1 MDDSDNDSEISISK
15 KRSMSPTNTGQK
27 DKDCKKVCNEPEPQC
42 PNSMEESTFKSPK
55 VTEEFIQAR
64 QNIQGKSSS
73 SGTGEGCK
81 GRRSSDD
88 TSSKSKRRQHTWSTS
103 STDLSSSREEV
114 PLETVSMESNIETND
129 RPMTGGISSVLG
141 DGCTSGSSVLNLKG
155 ETFIFG
161 DQKTIKIASVTY
173 NIRRTEEEG
182 NIQREEYFLKQF
194 NAVED
199 LFVETRGY
207 IEAETKLNKRHHVL
221 ITGSS
226 GEGKSFI
233 AMKLVNKKM
242 SEGYSLREVDNITQ
256 WREQVQW
263 RKKQVVLIDDL
274 FGFTYSSDKDDD
286 NQRLI
291 TNIGLIFDDEIKN
304 EDCLFVIMTCRKS
317 VLSRITEYLKSNQL
331 LDKTNIVD
339 LSDVGLLPSERTEIL
354 DTHLAKYRAN
364 KTILALEKQKIID
377 SNCPIG
383 YPNCVHMFT
392 KNDKLFDKG
401 SEFFTSP
408 IEYVRKE
415 IHRLHNSDADV
426 YALLVFLL
434 IRDGE
439 IKESTLNR
447 LCSESDEFYLLQNIV
462 HFPTV
467 RQFTTRLKSALK
479 RVDDAF
485 ISQEGMTIQ
494 FTHSCVLEAVCL
506 SFSETLEHEAI
517 KWLPFQ
523 FIVKRVRTTEFKKS
537 IDDEVVTIRD
547 AEYENLS
554 ARFIEEIKRGNIV
567 EVCKHQAFTVPR
579 FVNSFIGL
587 LESLRRDDINR
598 LRFILQVTE
607 QEKHQLALFNG
618 SLLYWASSL
627 NALQLCLLLLSR
639 KLYDCV
645 EDKFW
650 VRIQASAAFVPA
662 CWYGFPTH
670 MLKDLINLTA
680 DVNSSIHEDRVS
692 QTHFCDWCTVHDREG
707 MSAIQATV
715 FGENLRKHEILL
727 FLLAYKAKFKVNSNH
742 RPLVRA
748 VKNFV
753 KDMENSSSNSDNS
766 LKTIATLLDG
776 GIDINWKDAHD
787 RTAIWYS
794 VVYDNIDVAK
804 LLISKTHNITSQS
817 LLPFAK
823 SIDMVKFLEDR
834 NIDKDFKQ
842 TDGHGKT
849 LLHRV
854 QHESLIQY
862 FINKGCSIKQR
873 DKDGRTPIF
882 YSNSVAICKKML
894 EMGDS
899 IRIEDFDGKTVLHFI
914 KNIEI
919 IEFILQSFPEKDVQR
934 ILNTADKSNRTPIFT
949 ATSLDVIHLFIK
961 YKASVNYQVKEHS
974 ISEQGYMIPDDQP
987 GLKIYVIPRDSKPLK
1002 ASSIYCA
1009 NYLKSLPNICP
1020 NLQDDDMEEMEFL
1033 TSTLCPT
1040 MSSGSSET
1048 NVSTQVTRESTEYG
1062 IESSEEDTR
1071 RERYTIGMKLALNGK
1086 INKEIVQDLIDSGA
1100 DFSLTDDEKNTFFHY
1115 MVSPDHKI
1123 NDTPKLVGMVLKS
1136 MTPQQQKRI
1145 VNQHNSSGN
1154 TVLHLACSCTDVNKL
1169 LHSTRR
1175 SLVSILLNAGAVTN
1189 IANHNGETPLHC
1201 LFKCTCAE
1209 KFEIGKL
1216 LNQNTQLDLKVFIEN
1231 RSKEIPLQRLC
1242 CIQDQSNRFTKDAQN
1257 VIKLLYNVDFFK
1269 DFFLKHIE
1277 YFLTNSNVLIIETVY
1292 QCCQELS
1299 QNEIDSLVNLC
1310 SRDSHKFNVRTW
1322 IILSLIETPNK
1333 QDLLAKMY
1341 LQDDDRHIILTHCI
1355 SKIQEKHRRLSVL
1368 NLLLTNINDI
1378 NEKDSEG
1385 RPLLINALVACR
1397 YHRNDMYRVIKL
1409 FLKFGADP
1417 NIEDKDGLSPSTTAL
1432 CQVQD
1437 NKANLEVG
1445 HPLILAVQVNRLR
1458 TRTIRF
1464 LPSIVSPDEKD
1475 ETGNAIH
1482 HLVVSY
1488 SKYGHSFQVSTTT
1501 LTALV
1506 ERGVDINMYNDDGE
1520 TPLHVAMRLQV
1531 QPHVVIE
1538 MLRNGADVNREKRK
1552 ADTSLGSEPMEICD
1566 SVREEEI
1573 SNDQNGK
1580 SSLQYML
1587 VYYKRNSLSV
1597 VREML
1602 KYGAD
1607 LFQKDTQGRNSFHI
1621 ITTMITPDSFKILL
1635 LLLSHFENSGVDKS
1649 IPDKFGNT
1657 PLHYACTF
1665 GDNDDGYC
1673 ASLRAAVVRILIA
1686 KGWDMNMSNSLG
1698 QTPFHILVHQYH
1710 QYTNNLKPEK
1720 ERCVHNIVAIMSIL
1734 LATHVDLSRKD
1745 ADGKTVLDY
1754 IDTLKISE
1762 LKHLVK
1768 NTKSPED
1775 LLRSYECTL
1784 SESRRN

>member
-1 MDDSDNDSEISISK
+1 
-15 KRSMSPTNTGQK
+15 
-27 DKDCKKVCNEPEPQC
+27 
-42 PNSMEESTFKSPK
+42 
-55 VTEEFIQAR
+55 
-64 QNIQGKSSS
+64 
-73 SGTGEGCK
+73 
-81 GRRSSDD
+81 
-88 TSSKSKRRQHTWSTS
+88 
-103 STDLSSSREEV
+103 
-114 PLETVSMESNIETND
+114 MESNIGTND
-129 RPMTGGISSVLG
+129 CPLTGGISSVLG
-141 DGCTSGSSVLNLKG
+141 DGCTSGTSVLNLKG
-155 ETFIFG
+155 DTFIFG

-182 NIQREEYFLKQF
+182 NIQREENFLKQF

-207 IEAETKLNKRHHVL
+207 IDAEEKLNKNHHVL

-233 AMKLVNKKM
+233 AMKLVNQKM

-256 WREQVQW
+256 WRELVQW

-291 TNIGLIFDDEIKN
+291 THIGLIFDDEIKN
-304 EDCLFVIMTCRKS
+304 EDCLFVVMTCRKS
-317 VLSRITEYLKSNQL
+317 VLSRVLEYLKSNQL

-339 LSDVGLLPSERTEIL
+339 LSDVGLLPSERMEIL
-354 DTHLAKYRAN
+354 DTHLLKYRAH
-364 KTILALEKQKIID
+364 KKILALEKQKIID

-415 IHRLHNSDADV
+415 IHRLHKADADV

-439 IKESTLNR
+439 IKEVTLNR

-479 RVDDAF
+479 RVDDAY
-485 ISQEGMTIQ
+485 ISQEGTTIQ

-517 KWLPFQ
+517 KWLPFR

-537 IDDEVVTIRD
+537 IDDEVVTIRE
-547 AEYENLS
+547 AEYEDLS
-554 ARFIEEIKRGNIV
+554 ARFIEEIKRGNII
-567 EVCKHQAFTVPR
+567 EVCKHQAFAVQR

-607 QEKHQLALFNG
+607 QENHQLALLNG

-627 NALQLCLLLLSR
+627 NAFQLCLLLLSR
-639 KLYDCV
+639 KFYDCI

-662 CWYGFPTH
+662 CWYGFPSH
-670 MLKDLINLTA
+670 MLKGLINLMA
-680 DVNSSIHEDRVS
+680 DVNSSIHEKRVS

-707 MSAIQATV
+707 MSAIQATI
-715 FGENLRKHEILL
+715 FGENLRKNETLL
-727 FLLAYKAKFKVNSNH
+727 FLLDYKAKFKAISNH
-742 RPLVRA
+742 RPLVGA
-748 VKNFV
+748 VLNFV
-753 KDMENSSSNSDNS
+753 KDGNSISKSDNS
-766 LKTIATLLDG
+766 LKAIRTLLDG
-776 GIDINWKDAHD
+776 GIDVNWKDAHE

-794 VVYDNIDVAK
+794 VVYDNIDIAK
-804 LLISKTHNITSQS
+804 LLISKSQNITTQS

-823 SIDMVKFLEDR
+823 SIGMVQYLEDR
-834 NIDKDFKQ
+834 NIDQDYKQ

-854 QHESLIQY
+854 QHDSLIQY
-862 FINKGCSIKQR
+862 FIDKGCSIKQR

-894 EMGDS
+894 EMGNS

-919 IEFILQSFPEKDVQR
+919 IEFILQSFPEKEVQR
-934 ILNTADKSNRTPIFT
+934 ILNTADKCNRTPIFT
-949 ATSLDVIHLFIK
+949 ATSLEVIHLLIK
-961 YKASVNYQVKEHS
+961 YKANINYQVKEHS
-974 ISEQGYMIPDDQP
+974 ISEQGYMITDDQP

-1009 NYLKSLPNICP
+1009 NYLKSLPNIFP
-1020 NLQDDDMEEMEFL
+1020 NLQDDDVEEMDLL

-1040 MSSGSSET
+1040 MSSESLET

-1086 INKEIVQDLIDSGA
+1086 ITEKLVRDLIDSGTN
-1100 DFSLTDDEKNTFFHY
+1100 FSLTDDEKNTFLHY

-1123 NDTPKLVGMVLKS
+1123 KDTPKIVDMVLKS
-1136 MTPQQQKRI
+1136 MTSQQRKRI

-1169 LHSTRR
+1169 LHSTRH

-1189 IANHNGETPLHC
+1189 IANNNGETPLHC
-1201 LFKCTCAE
+1201 LFKCTCSE
-1209 KFEIGKL
+1209 KLEIGKL
-1216 LNQNTQLDLKVFIEN
+1216 LKQNSQLDLQVFIEN

-1257 VIKLLYNVDFFK
+1257 VIELLYKVDFLK
-1269 DFFLKHIE
+1269 EFFLKNIE

-1292 QCCQELS
+1292 QCCQELL
-1299 QNEIDSLVNLC
+1299 QNEINSLVNVC
-1310 SRDSHKFNVRTW
+1310 SRDSHKLNVQTW
-1322 IILSLIETPNK
+1322 ILLSLIETANK
-1333 QDLLAKMY
+1333 KDLLAEMN
-1341 LQDDDRHIILTHCI
+1341 LHGDDRHIILTSCI
-1355 SKIQEKHRRLSVL
+1355 SKIHEKRRRISVL
-1368 NLLLTNINDI
+1368 NLLLNNINDI

-1385 RPLLINALVACR
+1385 RPLIVNALLACR

-1417 NIEDKDGLSPSTTAL
+1417 NIEDKDGLSPFHHCIMSSAGDDYVL
-1432 CQVQD
+1432 KCIKLLQD
-1437 NKANLEVG
+1437 SKANLEVG
-1445 HPLILAVQVNRLR
+1445 RPLILAAQVNRLR
-1458 TRTIRF
+1458 TRTVRF
-1464 LPSIVSPDEKD
+1464 LPKIVSPDEKD

-1488 SKYGHSFQVSTTT
+1488 SKYSHSFQVSTTT

-1506 ERGVDINMYNDDGE
+1506 ERGVDINMYNGNGE
-1520 TPLHVAMRLQV
+1520 TPLHVAMRLHV
-1531 QPHVVIE
+1531 QPHAVIE
-1538 MLRNGADVNREKRK
+1538 MLRNGADVNREKRE
-1552 ADTSLGSEPMEICD
+1552 ADNSLGSEPMEISD
-1566 SVREEEI
+1566 SVQEEELSI
-1573 SNDQNGK
+1573 DQNGK
-1580 SSLQYML
+1580 SSFQYML
-1587 VYYKRNSLSV
+1587 VYYKLNSLSV

-1607 LFQKDTQGRNSFHI
+1607 PFQKDTQGRNSFHI
-1621 ITTMITPDSFKILL
+1621 ITTMMTPDSFKILL
-1635 LLLSHFENSGVDKS
+1635 LLLSHFEYSGGDKN
-1649 IPDKFGNT
+1649 IQDKFGNT
-1657 PLHYACTF
+1657 PLHYACTI

-1673 ASLRAAVVRILIA
+1673 ASLRVAVIRILIA
-1686 KGWDMNMSNSLG
+1686 QGWDMNMSNSLG
-1698 QTPFHILVHQYH
+1698 QTPFHLLVHQYH
-1710 QYTNNLKPEK
+1710 QFTNNLKPET
-1720 ERCVHNIVAIMSIL
+1720 ERCVHNIVAIMNIF
-1734 LATHVDLSRKD
+1734 LAKRVDLSRKD
-1745 ADGKTVLDY
+1745 RDGKSIIDY
-1754 IDTLKISE
+1754 IDTWKVSE
-1762 LKHLVK
+1762 LKNLVE
-1768 NTKSPED
+1768 NTKRPED
-1775 LLRSYECTL
+1775 LLRSFECVF
-1784 SESRRN
+1784 SESRN

>member
-1 MDDSDNDSEISISK
+1 M
-15 KRSMSPTNTGQK
+15 
-27 DKDCKKVCNEPEPQC
+27 
-42 PNSMEESTFKSPK
+42 
-55 VTEEFIQAR
+55 
-64 QNIQGKSSS
+64 
-73 SGTGEGCK
+73 
-81 GRRSSDD
+81 
-88 TSSKSKRRQHTWSTS
+88 
-103 STDLSSSREEV
+103 
-114 PLETVSMESNIETND
+114 
-129 RPMTGGISSVLG
+129 
-141 DGCTSGSSVLNLKG
+141 
-155 ETFIFG
+155 
-161 DQKTIKIASVTY
+161 
-173 NIRRTEEEG
+173 
-182 NIQREEYFLKQF
+182 
-194 NAVED
+194 
-199 LFVETRGY
+199 ETRGY
-207 IEAETKLNKRHHVL
+207 IDAEEKLNKKHHVL

-233 AMKLVNKKM
+233 AMKLANQKM

-274 FGFTYSSDKDDD
+274 FGFTYCSDRDDD

-291 TNIGLIFDDEIKN
+291 TSIGIIFDDEIKN

-317 VLSRITEYLKSNQL
+317 VLSRIMEYLKSNQV

-354 DTHLAKYRAN
+354 DTHLSKYRAH
-364 KTILALEKQKIID
+364 KTISAVEKQKIIN

-401 SEFFTSP
+401 TEFFTSP
-408 IEYVRKE
+408 VEYVRKE
-415 IHRLHNSDADV
+415 IHRLHKADADV

-485 ISQEGMTIQ
+485 ISQESMTIQ
-494 FTHSCVLEAVCL
+494 FTHSCVLEAVCF

-523 FIVKRVRTTEFKKS
+523 FIVKRVRTTDFKKS
-537 IDDEVVTIRD
+537 IDDEVVTIRE

-554 ARFIEEIKRGNIV
+554 ARFIEEIKRGNII

-579 FVNSFIGL
+579 FVNSFIVL

-607 QEKHQLALFNG
+607 QENHQLALFNG

-639 KLYDCV
+639 KFYDCV

-670 MLKDLINLTA
+670 ILKDLVNLMA
-680 DVNSSIHEDRVS
+680 DVNSSIHENRVS

-715 FGENLRKHEILL
+715 FGENLRKHETLL
-727 FLLAYKAKFKVNSNH
+727 FLLDNKAKFKANSNH

-753 KDMENSSSNSDNS
+753 NDMENCSSNSDSS
-766 LKTIATLLDG
+766 LKTISTLLDG

-794 VVYDNIDVAK
+794 VVYDNINIAK
-804 LLISKTHNITSQS
+804 LLISKAHNITTQS
-817 LLPFAK
+817 LLPFSK
-823 SIDMVKFLEDR
+823 SISMVNFLEDR
-834 NIDKDFKQ
+834 NIDTDFMQ

-899 IRIEDFDGKTVLHFI
+899 IRLQDFDGKTVLHFI

-919 IEFILQSFPEKDVQR
+919 IEYILQSFPEKDVQR
-934 ILNTADKSNRTPIFT
+934 VLNTTDKCNRTPIFT
-949 ATSLDVIHLFIK
+949 ATSLEVIHLFVK

-974 ISEQGYMIPDDQP
+974 ISEQGYMVPDDQP
-987 GLKIYVIPRDSKPLK
+987 GSKIYVIPRDSKPFK

-1009 NYLKSLPNICP
+1009 NYLKSLPNISP
-1020 NLQDDDMEEMEFL
+1020 NLQDDDVEEMEFL

-1040 MSSGSSET
+1040 MSSESSET

-1086 INKEIVQDLIDSGA
+1086 ITKTLVQDLIDRGA
-1100 DFSLTDDEKNTFFHY
+1100 DFSLTDDEQNTFFHY

-1123 NDTPKLVGMVLKS
+1123 TDTPELVNMVLNS

-1145 VNQHNSSGN
+1145 INHHNSSGN

-1169 LHSTRR
+1169 LHSKRH

-1201 LFKCTCAE
+1201 LFKCTCSE

-1216 LNQNTQLDLKVFIEN
+1216 LKQNTQLDLQVFTEN

-1299 QNEIDSLVNLC
+1299 QSEKDSLVDLC
-1310 SRDSHKFNVRTW
+1310 SSDSHKFNVRTW
-1322 IILSLIETPNK
+1322 IILSLIKTTNK
-1333 QDLLAKMY
+1333 KDLLAKMN
-1341 LQDDDRHIILTHCI
+1341 LQDDDKHIVLTHCI

-1368 NLLLTNINDI
+1368 NLLLTNIQDI
-1378 NEKDSEG
+1378 NEKDSED
-1385 RPLLINALVACR
+1385 RPLLINALIACR

-1417 NIEDKDGLSPSTTAL
+1417 NIEDNDGLSPFHYCIMSSSGDDYVL
-1432 CQVQD
+1432 KCIKLLQD

-1458 TRTIRF
+1458 TRTIKF

-1538 MLRNGADVNREKRK
+1538 MLRNGADVNREKRET
-1552 ADTSLGSEPMEICD
+1552 DISVGSEPMEISD
-1566 SVREEEI
+1566 SVQEEEMF
-1573 SNDQNGK
+1573 NDQNGK
-1580 SSLQYML
+1580 SSFQYML
-1587 VYYKRNSLSV
+1587 VYYKLNSLSV

-1607 LFQKDTQGRNSFHI
+1607 PFQKDTQGRNSFHI
-1621 ITTMITPDSFKILL
+1621 ISTMIASDSFKVLL
-1635 LLLSHFENSGVDKS
+1635 LLLSHFENSEVDKC
-1649 IPDKFGNT
+1649 IPDKLGNT
-1657 PLHYACTF
+1657 PLHYACSI
-1665 GDNDDGYC
+1665 GDIDDGYC
-1673 ASLRAAVVRILIA
+1673 SSLRSAVIRILIA
-1686 KGWDMNMSNSLG
+1686 KGWDINMSNSLG
-1698 QTPFHILVHQYH
+1698 QTPFHLLVHQYH
-1710 QYTNNLKPEK
+1710 QFTNNLKPEK
-1720 ERCVHNIVAIMSIL
+1720 ERCLHNIVAIMSIF
-1734 LATHVDLSRKD
+1734 LAKHVDLSTKD
-1745 ADGKTVLDY
+1745 GDGKCVLDY
-1754 IDTLKISE
+1754 IDALRISE
-1762 LKHLVK
+1762 LKHMVN
-1768 NTKSPED
+1768 NTKRPEE
-1775 LLRSYECTL
+1775 LLRFHEYTL
-1784 SESRRN
+1784 SDSRN